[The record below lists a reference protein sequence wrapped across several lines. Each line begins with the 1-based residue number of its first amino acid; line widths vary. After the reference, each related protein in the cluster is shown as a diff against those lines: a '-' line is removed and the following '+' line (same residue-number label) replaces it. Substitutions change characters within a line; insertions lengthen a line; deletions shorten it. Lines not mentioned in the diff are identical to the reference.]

1 MLKFVIK
8 LLGKI
13 PKKRTKKKLKK
24 IDKEIINTNKL
35 TLTLNTS
42 GLNVPMKRHNGIK
55 KTTDTTEIRK
65 VVIRIYMYPNVCS
78 STIHNSQGLEAI

>member
-13 PKKRTKKKLKK
+13 PKKRTKEKLKK

-35 TLTLNTS
+35 TLTLNVN
-42 GLNVPMKRHNGIK
+42 GLNVPTKRHNGIK
-55 KTTDTTEIRK
+55 RQLTPQK
-65 VVIRIYMYPNVCS
+65 
-78 STIHNSQGLEAI
+78 